1 MPQVDID
8 GLNSTLKAD
17 VIRGQASTSTK
28 LGGDLDL
35 DGNDITGTGGIPA
48 ANLTGT
54 LPAINGSSLTGIFTQ
69 KNVIINGDFNIW
81 QRGVTHAAHVNG
93 EYTADR
99 WGMSNTGTVGV
110 FTVAKALASASAA
123 NVPTAAESGHLS
135 AASLKVDVTTLDSSV
150 DAADNVSLW
159 YKVEGYDFAPLAQ
172 KAFTLSFW
180 HKHTVTG
187 THSVAFRNSGNDR
200 NYTAEYTQSV
210 SNTWE
215 KATIN
220 VSASPDPLSAGTW
233 NLANGNGLQISFFI
247 MMGSNGTAA
256 TLDSWTSTSVKCS
269 DNQVNNTSSTS
280 NSFMLAQV
288 QLETGST
295 ATDFEIRD
303 HATELAMCQRYFER
317 LNSADISDV
326 NYGLLACAGTTQAFG
341 AVFWQAE
348 KRAAPTTTCSSGTDF
363 RVTNS
368 GGSPIETT
376 SLTFA
381 QANTQSVRAYA
392 QVTSGLAAGDVTR
405 LHDDGLGNSYID
417 VSAEL

>member
-54 LPAINGSSLTGIFTQ
+54 LPAINGSSLTGISTQ

-81 QRGVTHAAHVNG
+81 QRGVTHTAHVNG

-233 NLANGNGLQISFFI
+233 NLANGNGLQILFFI

-295 ATDFEIRD
+295 ATDFEIRN
-303 HATELAMCQRYFER
+303 HTTELAMCKRYYQKSYPYGTDPGTV
-317 LNSADISDV
+317 NSIGCGIFGINGIASAAHYVEIQCNLHTTMRTTPTATVYSTISPADSGKMNI
-326 NYGLLACAGTTQAFG
+326 NGTNVTGAAINVGEHAFG
-341 AVFWQAE
+341 AYGYSPTATSIDAE
-348 KRAAPTTTCSSGTDF
+348 VHWTA
-363 RVTNS
+363 
-368 GGSPIETT
+368 
-376 SLTFA
+376 
-381 QANTQSVRAYA
+381 
-392 QVTSGLAAGDVTR
+392 
-405 LHDDGLGNSYID
+405 
-417 VSAEL
+417 SAEL

>member
-35 DGNDITGTGGIPA
+35 DGNDITGTGDIPA

-54 LPAINGSSLTGIFTQ
+54 LPAINGSSLTGISTQ

-81 QRGVTHAAHVNG
+81 QRGVTHTAHVNG

-233 NLANGNGLQISFFI
+233 NLANGNGLQILFFI

-280 NSFMLAQV
+280 NNFMIAQV
-288 QLETGST
+288 QLETGSV
-295 ATDFEIRD
+295 ATDFEVRN
-303 HATELAMCQRYFER
+303 HADEFARCQRYYQR
-317 LNSADISDV
+317 TY
-326 NYGLLACAGTTQAFG
+326 NYGTATGTATDIGALLHSMDG
-341 AVFWQAE
+341 
-348 KRAAPTTTCSSGTDF
+348 
-363 RVTNS
+363 
-368 GGSPIETT
+368 
-376 SLTFA
+376 
-381 QANTQSVRAYA
+381 TQSYAKLYWDFKVSMRATPTAAVYNTNDGTVGELSGDSSDYTA
-392 QVTSGLAAGDVTR
+392 GVTMAGEN
-405 LHDDGLGNSYID
+405 GLGVSLSGVSISTSTYLKAH
-417 VSAEL
+417 VTASAEL

>member
-17 VIRGQASTSTK
+17 VIRGQAATSTK

-35 DGNDITGTGGIPA
+35 DGNDITGTGDIPA

-54 LPAINGSSLTGIFTQ
+54 LPAIDGSSLTGISAQ
-69 KNVIINGDFNIW
+69 RNLIINGDFDIW
-81 QRGVTHAAHVNG
+81 QRGTSFAAAANG
-93 EYTADR
+93 TRIADR
-99 WGMSNTGTVGV
+99 WRYLKSGAMVHTISRDTD
-110 FTVAKALASASAA
+110 
-123 NVPTAAESGHLS
+123 VPTVAESGHLS
-135 AASLKVDVTTLDSSV
+135 NYSLKVDCTTIDSSIASG
-150 DAADNVSLW
+150 DYS
-159 YKVEGYDFAPLAQ
+159 YIEQRVEGYNFKYLAQ
-172 KAFTLSFW
+172 KAMKLSFW
-180 HKHTVTG
+180 HKHTKTG
-187 THSVAFRNSGNDR
+187 TYCVGYLNSAGDR
-200 NYTAEYTQSV
+200 SYVTEYTQSV
-210 SNTWE
+210 TDTWE
-215 KATIN
+215 KAEMDIT
-220 VSASPDPLSAGTW
+220 ASPSGGTW
-233 NLANGNGLQISFFI
+233 DYTNGIGLKVYFSIATGSSFH
-247 MMGSNGTAA
+247 GTADTWESA
-256 TLDSWTSTSVKCS
+256 EDYGSSS
-269 DNQVNNTSSTS
+269 QVNACDNAA
-280 NSFMLAQV
+280 NNFMLAQV
-288 QLETGST
+288 QLEAGSV
-295 ATDFEIRD
+295 ATDFEIRN

>member
-1 MPQVDID
+1 MA
-8 GLNSTLKAD
+8 STLKID
-17 VIRGQASTSTK
+17 T
-28 LGGDLDL
+28 
-35 DGNDITGTGGIPA
+35 ITTPDGTGNITVSRPLSGSGASLTSLPA

-54 LPAINGSSLTGIFTQ
+54 LPAIDGSSLTGISAQ
-69 KNVIINGDFNIW
+69 KNLIINGDFDIW
-81 QRGVTHAAHVNG
+81 QRGTSFAAIG
-93 EYTADR
+93 SGDLSADR
-99 WGMSNTGTVGV
+99 WKWRIATGDSVHTVSRS
-110 FTVAKALASASAA
+110 TD
-123 NVPTAAESGHLS
+123 VPTVAESGHLS
-135 AASLKVDVTTLDSSV
+135 SYSFLVDCTTV
-150 DAADNVSLW
+150 DASVAANALTKIR
-159 YKVEGYDFAPLAQ
+159 YYVEGYNFRSLAQ
-172 KAFTLSFW
+172 QPMTLSFW
-180 HKHTVTG
+180 HKHTKTG
-187 THSVAFRNSGNDR
+187 TYCVGFKNTGADQTYAS
-200 NYTAEYTQSV
+200 EYTQSV
-210 SNTWE
+210 TDTWE
-215 KATIN
+215 KAVIN
-220 VSASPDPLSAGTW
+220 IAASPSAGTW
-233 NLANGNGLQISFFI
+233 DYTNGRGLELGFVIVA
-247 MMGSNGTAA
+247 GTDSHITADAWSA
-256 TLDSWTSTSVKCS
+256 TNDECTS
-269 DNQVNNTSSTS
+269 NQVNATDSTS
-280 NSFMLAQV
+280 NNMMFSQV
-288 QLETGST
+288 QLEPGST